1 MTEPSATAWHAVR
14 RRGLRGTRLD
24 VVAIDSNGK
33 HLDTRPWRI
42 TEALFAAIEPF
53 QGVLAVGLNYPG
65 QEWTG
70 RLFFIDPRV
79 GWDRRGIL
87 GLAMRVVRHVGPAV
101 QNVQLL
107 RSVRST
113 AVAAERGRIAREMH
127 DGVIQGVLGV
137 EIHVAALSRRVADE
151 APGVVRELGRLS
163 RMLRHEVIKLREL
176 MQEMHPLEVNG
187 DQLIDVLADFV
198 QRFQRETGITA
209 RFITQLDRV
218 ALTPRAC
225 REVARI
231 LSEALINVRRH
242 SGARHVF
249 VRLSTVNG
257 ACLLSIE
264 DDGRGF
270 AFSGMRSHR
279 ELDGSRLGPLVIKE
293 RVRQLGG
300 QLTLESDPG
309 RGARLEIGVPLS
321 GHVTHA

>member
-1 MTEPSATAWHAVR
+1 
-14 RRGLRGTRLD
+14 
-24 VVAIDSNGK
+24 
-33 HLDTRPWRI
+33 
-42 TEALFAAIEPF
+42 
-53 QGVLAVGLNYPG
+53 
-65 QEWTG
+65 
-70 RLFFIDPRV
+70 
-79 GWDRRGIL
+79 
-87 GLAMRVVRHVGPAV
+87 
-101 QNVQLL
+101 
-107 RSVRST
+107 VRST

-163 RMLRHEVIKLREL
+163 RMLRQEVIKLREL